1 MSLFS
6 HITKFSSLA
15 ALAMLSG
22 TAIAAPAFTITERTH
37 VITTEEAHDIV
48 LGDTYIPGSRDSFF
62 FRNPATGDIDNVST
76 LRVGEYVIQ
85 NTGAD
90 EVNVNFFAVSNS
102 TADGAIRFQNN
113 DGYAE
118 AFISDYA
125 LYDAAKWTD
134 IGYDT
139 EYGSYASLFGSEAQV
154 LVFSRFDAFAGP
166 GWGASTCVG
175 GAADDAPFTMTFSAG
190 EACSGYYF
198 YPALLESIAYVFTTD
213 ADTGAGVAT
222 RATLIV
228 DGQSTDVPEPASM
241 ALLGLGLSALG
252 LSRRRKAA

>member
-22 TAIAAPAFTITERTH
+22 TAIAAPTFTITERTH

-48 LGDTYIPGSRDSFF
+48 LGDTYIPGSRSSFF

-85 NTGAD
+85 NTGGTV
-90 EVNVNFFAVSNS
+90 ELNFFAVSNS
-102 TADGAIRFQNN
+102 TAAGIVGFSNN
-113 DGYAE
+113 DNIPE
-118 AFISDYA
+118 ANVSDFA
-125 LYDAAKWTD
+125 VVDAAEWTD
-134 IGYDT
+134 LGFD
-139 EYGSYASLFGSEAQV
+139 EDYGTYASLFGAEPQILLYGNS
-154 LVFSRFDAFAGP
+154 FAFGP
-166 GWGASTCVG
+166 VTSPWSCSNETDEGL
-175 GAADDAPFTMTFSAG
+175 FSAG
-190 EACSGYYF
+190 EVCTGFYF

-213 ADTGAGVAT
+213 LVTEERSVT